1 MKDNKTNAR
10 FIELRGQG
18 LPLKSIADEL
28 GVSKTTLVNW
38 EQDLKEQVDNVRA
51 MELEASYDRYYL
63 SVRKK
68 VEFFG
73 DVLSRIQGE
82 LETRDLSTILT
93 DKLFAIYAHIYRQA
107 QREWPVLTFRNDDE
121 VRGAKGQR
129 LLNTTDLVLLDR
141 RERQHGPVLKGFKSG
156 TKW

>member
-1 MKDNKTNAR
+1 MKDKETKVR

-18 LPLKSIADEL
+18 LPLMRIADEI

-38 EQDLKEQVDNVRA
+38 EQELKEQIDNLRA
-51 MELEASYDRYYL
+51 LELEALYDKYYL

-82 LETRDLSTILT
+82 LETRDLSTIPT
-93 DKLFAIYAHIYRQA
+93 DKLFAMYAHFYQEA
-107 QREWPVLTFRNDDE
+107 QRTLPELTFRSEDE
-121 VRGAKGQR
+121 VKIARSKR
-129 LLNTTDLVLLDR
+129 LPSSIDVMLS
-141 RERQHGPVLKGFKSG
+141 ER
-156 TKW
+156 